1 MKKTICSQCKGNGY
15 VKVNGKD
22 IDCYYCNNQG
32 ELLEAES
39 FEEFRKELSE
49 TKRELSMAN
58 ELRWFAEKDR
68 DLLLQEYKT
77 VKKEIRM
84 LYDFLQ
90 MKGYNQ
96 KQINTREDKDE

>member
-1 MKKTICSQCKGNGY
+1 MKKKICSQCKGNGY
-15 VKVNGKD
+15 LKSGS
-22 IDCYYCNNQG
+22 IETDCYYCSNQG
-32 ELLEAES
+32 EVTEPES
-39 FEEFRKELSE
+39 FEGFRQEM
-49 TKRELSMAN
+49 TKLKKELSMAN

-77 VKKEIRM
+77 LKKEIRM

-96 KQINTREDKDE
+96 KQINKREEVNG